1 MADKTFP
8 TLIEVVKHFPNW
20 RFMYVTATTGGVH
33 AVHSLHYLGEA
44 IDVGSGN
51 QVYKDQLAAWLYPY
65 YSHITELL
73 HSKSGDTGGWYV
85 KNGIRRSHSYYGST
99 LTRAHVNHVHLGVR
113 TLSQANAL
121 LAAVKGHATPA
132 KPYVYPTGVPAFP
145 GTLKLGST
153 GDNMRSLHRR
163 LNILGY
169 KPSLPESGAVF
180 NNNTVHNVK
189 AFQAHAHITQ
199 DGVVGR
205 KTWSKL
211 WQ

>member
-1 MADKTFP
+1 MAEKTFP
-8 TLIEVVKHFPNW
+8 ILIEVIKYFPNHSHV
-20 RFMYVTATTGGVH
+20 YITATTGGVH
-33 AVHSLHYLGEA
+33 APGSYHYKGEA

-51 QVYKDQLAAWLYPY
+51 QVYKDQLAEFLYPHY
-65 YSHITELL
+65 AHITELL
-73 HSKSGDTGGWYV
+73 HTKANYSGGWFVKNQVRKPFGWYGDT
-85 KNGIRRSHSYYGST
+85 
-99 LTRAHVNHVHLGVR
+99 LQRAHINHVHLAVA

-132 KPYVYPTGVPAFP
+132 KPYVYPTGVPVFP

-199 DGVVGR
+199 DGVVG
-205 KTWSKL
+205 KITWNKL
-211 WQ
+211 WS